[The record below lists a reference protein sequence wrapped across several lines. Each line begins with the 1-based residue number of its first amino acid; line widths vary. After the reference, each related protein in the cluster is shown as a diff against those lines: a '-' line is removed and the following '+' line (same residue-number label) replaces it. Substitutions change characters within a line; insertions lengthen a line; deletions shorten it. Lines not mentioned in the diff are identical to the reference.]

1 MIDHGWCGR
10 CVTRRQAGFDCWTVL
25 VLALS
30 FSVRCVQP
38 ASMFCAGAYLVAN
51 SGRHGQERP
60 PWAWLKSWLAH
71 HRRCWSLRLL
81 HFAAAA
87 LPLVSGVE
95 AAPRTP
101 NPLIVGPICS
111 MLLVDARKP
120 YISWAFATLWSLV
133 AVTRLLTLPVESRPV
148 SRTES
153 PSCAVAG
160 SSRVDG
166 YVSSWTQLHIR
177 TQGYELVCRQF
188 IGVRGRSAK
197 RGRPM
202 LRPSTDASVL
212 L

>member
-1 MIDHGWCGR
+1 MLLKYRLHPAGR
-10 CVTRRQAGFDCWTVL
+10 GVASLRTR
-25 VLALS
+25 
-30 FSVRCVQP
+30 
-38 ASMFCAGAYLVAN
+38 
-51 SGRHGQERP
+51 GRHGQERP
-60 PWAWLKSWLAH
+60 SRAWLKSWLAH
-71 HRRCWSLRLL
+71 HGRCWSLRLL
-81 HFAAAA
+81 HFTAA
-87 LPLVSGVE
+87 S
-95 AAPRTP
+95 RTP
-101 NPLIVGPICS
+101 NPLVVGPICS

>member
-1 MIDHGWCGR
+1 MISENEIR
-10 CVTRRQAGFDCWTVL
+10 T
-25 VLALS
+25 
-30 FSVRCVQP
+30 
-38 ASMFCAGAYLVAN
+38 
-51 SGRHGQERP
+51 
-60 PWAWLKSWLAH
+60 
-71 HRRCWSLRLL
+71 
-81 HFAAAA
+81 
-87 LPLVSGVE
+87 VSGTTE
-95 AAPRTP
+95 GLPGAEQASDLGCCAPPGTRTP

-177 TQGYELVCRQF
+177 TQGYELVCHQF